1 MSVAGSDYGGSSYGR
16 SEPRP
21 EKALIVKFTHEER
34 GSKKITYSSSKLC
47 SYDHLRKQVEKSFGL
62 QATPFYIAYVDD
74 DSETISITNETDLT
88 EAINYFR
95 PTPSEDPPLS
105 STASILS
112 GRSFRNSKITLPV
125 NIIVDYEGIS
135 LSDTGSLV
143 SLEEYKNRNSSG
155 YSLSYASE
163 GPRELEDDAIT
174 VSSKDIGSKYDTRV
188 KGAKTIVAGQSRE
201 PLIEPTNQWETG
213 TISSHPPTLSSN
225 RSMDP
230 LSSDDTLA
238 RYSDDPGSVFARLK
252 LQEER
257 LGLSP
262 GNLNGGTTF
271 QTERGVNWLRDQS
284 SHLPILDGDKLS
296 VSDFSLE
303 DSMSLEL
310 ERNQHGNYRYT
321 LTGSSGSVASQSV
334 HEYGNYDDGASADVN
349 EAAVEPSV
357 ADSAEKFF
365 ASRPTSLQAGLP
377 QAPPQHQQHQP
388 LHQQLFLHPHRS
400 STMSSNSAQN
410 PFTSPEE
417 MYPTDYIHPDI
428 PPEVLSFIRPSQP
441 APPVDPTNCSNCGIL
456 LDMIKYVCS
465 TCGEVRPAFSEPSP
479 TVATAG
485 DWPDHKGKTRA
496 IDIRN
501 GHREHSYPPLRISSA
516 ASASSITVIGS
527 GASQHSGSSGSSD
540 HHTSRSMSEST
551 LYMNSDPRSS
561 GMGLKPPPSTPSTP
575 GLLSPRS
582 SMGNGVNAPGYELC
596 SMCVQSYGVQ
606 HSLQFSTTP
615 GASPG
620 PGTSPEDAERALS
633 RWRRTAPSQKGLLR
647 HAYIEQSWTHNGWE
661 DVEQGGEGPCYCSTC
676 NTTITSH
683 RYKCAS
689 CDDFNLCR
697 ACYRQVYEVHP
708 SHAFLVVPDKTS
720 SSQSSGSG
728 PTIVDFARQSTSMEE
743 PSMTHVGVHCAHC
756 MQEIVG
762 ARFHCAIC
770 ENVDIC
776 SNCDAAGLPG
786 NIDSA
791 DGGHISSHIMIK
803 IPHPMSTADLQN
815 TSQMAIR
822 LWTGR
827 DAAVAQAGSA
837 NGRPR
842 RNSLGES
849 AYSHTVLG
857 TGTRVEVASIEH
869 DHGLVCDG
877 CAQPI
882 IGVRYQCAN
891 CSSYPKSVSL
901 CERCEA
907 RSYALHDP
915 THFFFKLPRPV
926 NRPLV
931 LQPPLP
937 RLYKKPAGPPG
948 GALNLNDP
956 KGKSACHR
964 TACSCFHRYL
974 QTLTHAFAVCDRC
987 MSHIS
992 GEWFHCAYC
1001 PKDLCDSCAEVDT
1014 HDNTHLFVVF
1024 KSDVNMQIF
1033 RRFMNEEDP
1042 SRSPPLIQFPVY
1054 HS

>member
-1 MSVAGSDYGGSSYGR
+1 M
-16 SEPRP
+16 
-21 EKALIVKFTHEER
+21 
-34 GSKKITYSSSKLC
+34 
-47 SYDHLRKQVEKSFGL
+47 
-62 QATPFYIAYVDD
+62 
-74 DSETISITNETDLT
+74 
-88 EAINYFR
+88 
-95 PTPSEDPPLS
+95 
-105 STASILS
+105 
-112 GRSFRNSKITLPV
+112 
-125 NIIVDYEGIS
+125 
-135 LSDTGSLV
+135 
-143 SLEEYKNRNSSG
+143 
-155 YSLSYASE
+155 
-163 GPRELEDDAIT
+163 IT
-174 VSSKDIGSKYDTRV
+174 VSSKDVGSKYDARV
-188 KGAKTIVAGQSRE
+188 KGTKTIVAGQSRE

-238 RYSDDPGSVFARLK
+238 RYSDDPGSVFAQLK

-321 LTGSSGSVASQSV
+321 LTGSSGSVASQSL
-334 HEYGNYDDGASADVN
+334 HEYGGYDDGASADVN

-377 QAPPQHQQHQP
+377 QAPPQHQQHQ
-388 LHQQLFLHPHRS
+388 QVFLHPHRS

-441 APPVDPTNCSNCGIL
+441 LAPPVDPTNCSNCGIL

-501 GHREHSYPPLRISSA
+501 GHRDHSYPPLRISSA

-561 GMGLKPPPSTPSTP
+561 GMGPKPLPSTPSTP
-575 GLLSPRS
+575 GLLSPRLS
-582 SMGNGVNAPGYELC
+582 LGNGVNAPGYELC

-647 HAYIEQSWTHNGWE
+647 HAYIEQSWTHSGWE
-661 DVEQGGEGPCYCSTC
+661 DVGTCLPDRDSYAVVCADSTNAEQGGEGPCYCSTC

-697 ACYRQVYEVHP
+697 ACYRSVFSIAAAAQPRTFTVTNAHLHIRQVHEVHP

-720 SSQSSGSG
+720 SSQSSSSG
-728 PTIVDFARQSTSMEE
+728 PTIVDFARQSTSLEE
-743 PSMTHVGVHCAHC
+743 PCKTH
-756 MQEIVG
+756 
-762 ARFHCAIC
+762 
-770 ENVDIC
+770 
-776 SNCDAAGLPG
+776 
-786 NIDSA
+786 
-791 DGGHISSHIMIK
+791 
-803 IPHPMSTADLQN
+803 
-815 TSQMAIR
+815 
-822 LWTGR
+822 
-827 DAAVAQAGSA
+827 
-837 NGRPR
+837 
-842 RNSLGES
+842 
-849 AYSHTVLG
+849 
-857 TGTRVEVASIEH
+857 
-869 DHGLVCDG
+869 
-877 CAQPI
+877 
-882 IGVRYQCAN
+882 
-891 CSSYPKSVSL
+891 
-901 CERCEA
+901 
-907 RSYALHDP
+907 
-915 THFFFKLPRPV
+915 
-926 NRPLV
+926 
-931 LQPPLP
+931 
-937 RLYKKPAGPPG
+937 
-948 GALNLNDP
+948 
-956 KGKSACHR
+956 
-964 TACSCFHRYL
+964 
-974 QTLTHAFAVCDRC
+974 TLF
-987 MSHIS
+987 
-992 GEWFHCAYC
+992 
-1001 PKDLCDSCAEVDT
+1001 
-1014 HDNTHLFVVF
+1014 FVVPF
-1024 KSDVNMQIF
+1024 LTLFSK
-1033 RRFMNEEDP
+1033 
-1042 SRSPPLIQFPVY
+1042 L
-1054 HS
+1054 